1 MADRD
6 LVLFANEA
14 FYTAFADRDAVAMD
28 ELWAANLPVA
38 CIHPGWEPIT
48 GRTEVMASW
57 FAILRDPASP
67 TIRFHD
73 PRAFLFGATAFVIC
87 REEIEGQHVVST
99 NIFQREDGRWRIVH
113 HHAGPIAARLDLLR
127 EDDEIGVVH

>member
-14 FYTAFADRDAVAMD
+14 FYRAFADRDAVAMD
-28 ELWAANLPVA
+28 DLWAADLPVG
-38 CIHPGWEPIT
+38 CVHPGWEPVT
-48 GRTEVMASW
+48 GRAEVMAAW

-67 TIRFHD
+67 PVRFHE
-73 PRAFLFGATAFVIC
+73 PQVFLYGAAAFVIC
-87 REEIEGQHVVST
+87 REEVEGQHLVAT

-113 HHAGPIAARLDLLR
+113 HHAGPIAGRLDPLR